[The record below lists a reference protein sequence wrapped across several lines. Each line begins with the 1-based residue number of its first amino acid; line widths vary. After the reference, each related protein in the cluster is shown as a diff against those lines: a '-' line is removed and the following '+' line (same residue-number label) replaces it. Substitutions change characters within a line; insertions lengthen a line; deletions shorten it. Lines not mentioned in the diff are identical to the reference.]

1 MIKGIYTSASGM
13 LPRMLKQEI
22 FANNMANVN
31 TVGFKKDGV
40 FLRQL
45 KQAQDGLITDL
56 DWEIPMIDDVYIDF
70 SQGQLHETQQPLD
83 VAIEGDGFFA
93 IGTPDGERYTRNGQ
107 FSLTPEGTLVDKNGF
122 EVLSDAGPITI
133 SGDVITVSE
142 DGTIAVDGSSV
153 AKIKIV
159 DFEKPYN
166 FRKEGLGYFAVDG
179 ETGPASLSENY
190 QIRQGYVEQ
199 SNVNIIEQMVDML
212 ISFRAFQAG
221 QKAIN
226 SQDETL
232 DKAVNDLGRV

>member
-1 MIKGIYTSASGM
+1 MVEYT
-13 LPRMLKQEI
+13 
-22 FANNMANVN
+22 
-31 TVGFKKDGV
+31 D
-40 FLRQL
+40 
-45 KQAQDGLITDL
+45 
-56 DWEIPMIDDVYIDF
+56 
-70 SQGQLHETQQPLD
+70 SQGEQWEYRYDSFGRRYEKERLGSAHPEKD
-83 VAIEGDGFFA
+83 VWRDDQIWYVGLTHNILAEYTDIESWNEKTIQTGLEYLVGPGGRA
-93 IGTPDGERYTRNGQ
+93 YGAHERYTRNGE
-107 FSLTPEGTLVDKNGF
+107 FSLTPEGTLIDKNGF

-142 DGTIAVDGSSV
+142 DGTVAVDGSSV

-179 ETGPASLSENY
+179 ETGPTSLSQNY
-190 QIRQGYVEQ
+190 QIRQGYIEQ

-212 ISFRAFQAG
+212 ISFRAYQAS